1 MSLKNKILGTSKM
14 AQWVCGDL
22 NRNDLHRPFIDLNA
36 GSLANGTTWLRRRC
50 GLVGVGK
57 ALLEKNVSMGVDFVV
72 LNAQAGP
79 SVSLVLLSAGP
90 DVEPLSFLCSIMFA
104 CMLLLKIVFLRVS
117 IWTTFLGIRK
127 HPPVEYHRH
136 IFFLQSL
143 FKIVYPKNIVI
154 CLPESLECGLRP

>member
-36 GSLANGTTWLRRRC
+36 GSLANGTTWLHRRC

-136 IFFLQSL
+136 IFFFFKASSKLYTLRILLFVFQSH
-143 FKIVYPKNIVI
+143 
-154 CLPESLECGLRP
+154 